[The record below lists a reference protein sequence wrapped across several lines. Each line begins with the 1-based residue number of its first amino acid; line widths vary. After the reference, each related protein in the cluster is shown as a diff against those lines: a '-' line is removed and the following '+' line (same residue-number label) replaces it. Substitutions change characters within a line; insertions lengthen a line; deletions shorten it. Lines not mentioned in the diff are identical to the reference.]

1 MGDVAS
7 QVGDGVGQIGKIE
20 SFMALWGLFPS
31 SLIKKI
37 GKPNLVIKVVFLV
50 LWGSEGEQL
59 GDRWVIR
66 NLRSVTG

>member
-1 MGDVAS
+1 MA
-7 QVGDGVGQIGKIE
+7 DGVRQIGKTE
-20 SFMALWGLFPS
+20 HFMVLRGLFPS